1 MGEEM
6 LTGKVALAVIDIL
19 YFCGFSTGSI
29 CSNVCSF
36 EEVES
41 MEVTMT
47 IGEQR
52 CWLLVPDEEDRS
64 NFDRFFIT
72 TQEEGSYLSLCGTY
86 FHPNTCE
93 ELGTQCNL
101 GGLDFHS
108 QTFFSHENPLP
119 IILDIQ
125 QQPLESKESTSTV
138 TIQFSRNSLADNDTS
153 ITVSVSVSA
162 SLSTT
167 PSPSPSISSSRS
179 NSPSRSAT
187 STQSVTRSATQS
199 LVSSSTPSPSTS
211 ASTSVSSSNLGS
223 ASASPSV
230 TPTKSN
236 SHSASIS
243 VSQSGGED
251 EGINWLFLIVVV
263 GSAIGTIVVCVVSF
277 FFHQRK
283 LSGREISVF
292 DFMD

>member
-1 MGEEM
+1 
-6 LTGKVALAVIDIL
+6 
-19 YFCGFSTGSI
+19 
-29 CSNVCSF
+29 
-36 EEVES
+36 
-41 MEVTMT
+41 MT

-167 PSPSPSISSSRS
+167 PSPS
-179 NSPSRSAT
+179 RSAT

-236 SHSASIS
+236 SVSHSASIS

>member
-167 PSPSPSISSSRS
+167 PSPSPSISSS

-236 SHSASIS
+236 SVSHSASIS

>member
-36 EEVES
+36 KEVES

-167 PSPSPSISSSRS
+167 PSPS
-179 NSPSRSAT
+179 RSAT

-236 SHSASIS
+236 SVSHSASIS

>member
-167 PSPSPSISSSRS
+167 PSPSPSISSS
-179 NSPSRSAT
+179 NSPSRSRSA
-187 STQSVTRSATQS
+187 TQSVTRSATQS

-236 SHSASIS
+236 SVSHSASIS

>member
-6 LTGKVALAVIDIL
+6 LKGKVALAVIVIL

-36 EEVES
+36 KEVES

-167 PSPSPSISSSRS
+167 PSPSP
-179 NSPSRSAT
+179 
-187 STQSVTRSATQS
+187 QSVTRSATQS

-236 SHSASIS
+236 SVSHSASIS

-251 EGINWLFLIVVV
+251 
-263 GSAIGTIVVCVVSF
+263 
-277 FFHQRK
+277 
-283 LSGREISVF
+283 
-292 DFMD
+292 

>member
-6 LTGKVALAVIDIL
+6 LKGKVALAVIVIL

-36 EEVES
+36 KEVES

-153 ITVSVSVSA
+153 ITVSVSA

-167 PSPSPSISSSRS
+167 PSPSPSISSS

-236 SHSASIS
+236 SVSHSASIS

>member
-36 EEVES
+36 KEVES

-153 ITVSVSVSA
+153 ITVSVSA

-167 PSPSPSISSSRS
+167 PSPSPSISSS

-236 SHSASIS
+236 SVSHSASIS